1 MRDCPSLVLGANK
14 ILFGHLKFSYEIL
27 ENQIETKCFLFCCM
41 YCDDLKIVIK
51 ADWLN
56 LDWRRFVGCEL
67 WYI

>member
-41 YCDDLKIVIK
+41 YCDDLKIDKGRLVEFGLEK
-51 ADWLN
+51 VCWM
-56 LDWRRFVGCEL
+56 
-67 WYI
+67 